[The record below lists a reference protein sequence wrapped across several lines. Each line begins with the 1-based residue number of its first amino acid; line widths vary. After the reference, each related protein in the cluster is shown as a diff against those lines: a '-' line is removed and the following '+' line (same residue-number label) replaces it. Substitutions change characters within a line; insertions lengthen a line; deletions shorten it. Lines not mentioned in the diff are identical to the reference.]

1 MCFTEGVPMLLLTST
16 SDAIQIVT
24 GQAVALDVHTSWADY
39 ASGTVTPGR
48 TNTAITTATT
58 TSVAGSPAASTQRN
72 VKSLHLRNKDA
83 SLSVDVTVRHTD
95 GTTIVELI
103 KITLAAGDS
112 LEYIEG
118 VGFFKVPN
126 PVNPPASNYIASDQT
141 INAATTAY
149 IAGSDVHASAGRPFK
164 AGTIIRWWVFLSK
177 TAAGVAARTL
187 DVRFGTAG
195 TTADTSRGNLAV
207 TPTANIDSG
216 LYLVSVTFR
225 SIGASGVCAIA
236 VDLLHKGA
244 TTGLSTGAAIGG
256 IANAT
261 FDNTGT
267 NLIAGLSITTGAAEV
282 LTITQVNTEVDNI

>member
-1 MCFTEGVPMLLLTST
+1 MLLLTST
-16 SDAIQIVT
+16 SDALQVVT
-24 GQAVALDVHTSWADY
+24 GAAVAVDVHASWMDY

-48 TNTAITTATT
+48 TNTAISTATT
-58 TSVAGSPAASTQRN
+58 TSVAGSPAASTTRN

-83 SLSVDVTVRHTD
+83 SLSVDVTIRHTD
-95 GTTIVELI
+95 GTTVIELL

-126 PVNPPASNYIASDQT
+126 PVNAPASNYITADQT

-149 IAGSDVHASAGRPFK
+149 VTGSDVHASAGRPFK

-195 TTADTSRGNLAV
+195 TTADTSRGSLAV
-207 TPTANIDSG
+207 TPTAAIDSG

-236 VDLLHKGA
+236 IDLLHKGA
-244 TTGLSTGAAIGG
+244 TTGLSNGTAIGG

-261 FDNTGT
+261 FDNTST
-267 NLIAGLSITTGAAEV
+267 SLIAGLSITTGASEV

>member
-1 MCFTEGVPMLLLTST
+1 MLNLAST
-16 SDAIQIVT
+16 SDALQVVT
-24 GQAVALDVHTSWADY
+24 GQAVAVDVHTSWVDY
-39 ASGTVTPGR
+39 ASGTTTPGR

-58 TSVAGSPAASTQRN
+58 TSIAGSPAASTTRN
-72 VKSLHLRNKDA
+72 VRSVFIRNKDA

-95 GTTIVELI
+95 GTTIIECI
-103 KITLAAGDS
+103 KITLAAGDT
-112 LEYIEG
+112 LEFTEG
-118 VGFFKVPN
+118 TGLWKIAN
-126 PVNPPASNYIASDQT
+126 PINAPASNYITSDQT
-141 INAATTAY
+141 INASTTAY
-149 IAGSDVHASAGRPFK
+149 VAGSDVHASAGRPFK

-207 TPTANIDSG
+207 TPTAAIDSG

-244 TTGLSTGAAIGG
+244 TTGLSNGTAIGG

-261 FDNTGT
+261 FDNTST
-267 NLIAGLSITTGAAEV
+267 SLIAGLSITTGASEV

>member
-1 MCFTEGVPMLLLTST
+1 MLLLTST
-16 SDAIQIVT
+16 SDALQVVT
-24 GQAVALDVHTSWADY
+24 GQAVAVDVHASWMDY

-48 TNTAITTATT
+48 TNTAIATATT
-58 TSVAGSPAASTQRN
+58 TSVAGSPAASTVRN

-126 PVNPPASNYIASDQT
+126 PVNAPASNYITTDQT
-141 INAATTAY
+141 INASTTAY
-149 IAGSDVHASAGRPFK
+149 VNGSDIRASAGRPFK
-164 AGTIIRWWVFLSK
+164 VGTILRWWVWLTK

-195 TTADTSRGNLAV
+195 TTADTSRASLAV
-207 TPTANIDSG
+207 TPTANADGGYYAVEATIRS
-216 LYLVSVTFR
+216 VS
-225 SIGASGVCAIA
+225 ASGVVAIGI
-236 VDLLHKGA
+236 VLCHQGA
-244 TTGLSTGAAIGG
+244 TTGLSNGTAVAGQT
-256 IANAT
+256 NAT
-261 FDNTGT
+261 FDDTST
-267 NLIAGLSITTGAAEV
+267 SLIAGLSITTGAAEV